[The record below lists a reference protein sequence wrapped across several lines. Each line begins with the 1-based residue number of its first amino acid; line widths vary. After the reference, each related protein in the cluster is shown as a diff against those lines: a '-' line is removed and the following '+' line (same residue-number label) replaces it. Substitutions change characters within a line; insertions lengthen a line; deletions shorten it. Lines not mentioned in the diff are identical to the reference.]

1 MKRLDNLGIPL
12 DALPDL
18 LDTTELAIKRW
29 IAGALTVEEADIV
42 EVGLSML
49 EVRISRAVARRYE
62 ITERMAA
69 LA

>member
-18 LDTTELAIKRW
+18 LDTSESAIRKW
-29 IAGALTVEEADIV
+29 IAGALPIEEADIV

-49 EVRISRAVARRYE
+49 ELRLARVLARYAVTERLAAVA
-62 ITERMAA
+62 
-69 LA
+69 